1 MSWTVLAATGHR
13 YELVGGICPSTS
25 TRLCPQ
31 PDLWLQ
37 GTGVGRRLVGI
48 GSSGGPRL
56 SIIWKGLDRQGRALT
71 RSSPMEPRRLKETGS
86 GF

>member
-1 MSWTVLAATGHR
+1 MSWPVLAATGHR

-37 GTGVGRRLVGI
+37 GAGAERRRLVGI

-56 SIIWKGLDRQGRALT
+56 SLIWKGLDRQTGQG
-71 RSSPMEPRRLKETGS
+71 PNPRP
-86 GF
+86 